1 MSVNNLTPKVRSKA
15 KKVLNL
21 AVKSKRSMKLNEM
34 NFVRTSTFIGKEA
47 KRISRPEID
56 KRKLKKLIQTDF
68 YAIGSAG
75 LGGGGGGG
83 LLGLLGDL
91 LGFGGGGGR
100 GRGGR
105 GGRRGG
111 PPSRRAQQRYRRRF
125 GNRAGNRRFGRLPQF
140 GRGGG
145 IRVPRAGGVLGVAMA
160 GLEYGGRVSE
170 GQTQTQAI
178 AGTAASTAGGIA
190 GAYAG
195 AKGGALLGAGIG
207 ALFGGVGAVPGAA
220 IGGFLGGIA
229 GGFGGSMIGGDISD
243 RLTGVVG
250 KDKESEEAE
259 KEQEKKSKI
268 NPLETT
274 LDKFDQ
280 VVDRFSKAIVNLD
293 LSGGGVQLP
302 DKGDLDAALERYGPE
317 KVIAVLQAQQA
328 AAEREKLEKEKQQAK
343 EKTLQQ
349 AEKAGFGILRRK
361 NRAEG
366 TPADPLPAGFTLNG
380 LLGEEAYTALMQSV
394 YPELQVR
401 EPDATTKFLTDLGIS
416 PDQQGMTGM
425 VIESVLSAALMSKGR
440 IPFKSPA
447 VRTRP
452 LTKPTALQGPELPPV
467 QGPKPA
473 VRVTQPT
480 SKPRV
485 VRSADTLPRPEVKP
499 TEPLVRQ
506 PAQTVQDVLNRNRRG
521 RLKRT
526 IKEIDE
532 KQMRSQAE
540 LDAARDMAEGSL
552 IKSQPTVKP
561 QQNLIEGQTTLPDGS
576 TVFFRR
582 PMGRSAASRRQKLK
596 PSKTSSETQ
605 TDSATKIMERNQL
618 EADKLRDKARSDKTA
633 QDAMEQ
639 AAEQAEYVRKI
650 KKRFNP
656 KATNPLEGQKLSSI
670 NQYTTYNAPN
680 NTTIIMQQG
689 GGQMPPQS
697 PPPQMMASAPPPTM
711 PPGPTDFDI
720 AVKMNTV
727 FFLNNL
733 QTT

>member
-21 AVKSKRSMKLNEM
+21 AVKSKRSMKLNEL
-34 NFVRTSTFIGKEA
+34 NFIRTSTFIGRES
-47 KRISRPEID
+47 KRISKPGID
-56 KRKLKKLIQTDF
+56 KRKLKKLINTDF

-91 LGFGGGGGR
+91 LGLGGGGGR

-125 GNRAGNRRFGRLPQF
+125 GNRAGNRRFGRMPQF
-140 GRGGG
+140 GRGRG
-145 IRVPRAGGVLGVAMA
+145 IRVPGAGGLLGVALA

-178 AGTAASTAGGIA
+178 TGTAASTAGGIA

-207 ALFGGVGAVPGAA
+207 AFFGGVGAVPGAA
-220 IGGFLGGIA
+220 IGGFLGGVA
-229 GGFGGSMIGGDISD
+229 GGFGGSMLAGGAAD

-250 KDKESEEAE
+250 KDKASEEAE

-293 LSGGGVQLP
+293 LSSGTQLP
-302 DKGDLDAALERYGPE
+302 DKDDLDAALEQYGPE

-328 AAEREKLEKEKQQAK
+328 AAERERKKSAKNDAK
-343 EKTLQQ
+343 ENTLQQ
-349 AEKAGFGILRRK
+349 ADKAGFGVLKGLIG
-361 NRAEG
+361 EG
-366 TPADPLPAGFTLNG
+366 
-380 LLGEEAYTALMQSV
+380 AYTSLMQSI
-394 YPELQVR
+394 YPELQVQ
-401 EPDATTKFLTDLGIS
+401 EPDATTKFLTGLGIS
-416 PDQQGMTGM
+416 PEQQGMAGM
-425 VIESVLSAALMSKGR
+425 VIESVLGAALMSKGK
-440 IPFKSPA
+440 IPYKSPI
-447 VRTRP
+447 VKTRP
-452 LTKPTALQGPELPPV
+452 LTRPTALQGPELPPV

-480 SKPRV
+480 SQPRV

-506 PAQTVQDVLNRNRRG
+506 PAQSVQEVLGRG
-521 RLKRT
+521 RRT
-526 IKEIDE
+526 RVRNTNSRLSERDN
-532 KQMRSQAE
+532 RSQAE

-552 IKSQPTVKP
+552 RRSQPTKP
-561 QQNLIEGQTTLPDGS
+561 QQNLVEGQTTTDDGS

-582 PMGRSAASRRQKLK
+582 PASIDASNITQPKVRRTKRLSPTDGNTQVMPKPPVDKVKQRTLDLFKEGREQFLR
-596 PSKTSSETQ
+596 ETQ
-605 TDSATKIMERNQL
+605 QIKGIQNRIEPQ
-618 EADKLRDKARSDKTA
+618 KPQQKA
-633 QDAMEQ
+633 
-639 AAEQAEYVRKI
+639 
-650 KKRFNP
+650 
-656 KATNPLEGQKLSSI
+656 SI

-697 PPPQMMASAPPPTM
+697 PPPQMMASVPPPTM
-711 PPGPTDFDI
+711 TPGPTAFDI
-720 AVKMNTV
+720 AAKMNTV

>member
-100 GRGGR
+100 GGR

-125 GNRAGNRRFGRLPQF
+125 GNRAGNRRFGRMPQF

-145 IRVPRAGGVLGVAMA
+145 VRIPRAGGVLGVAMA

-250 KDKESEEAE
+250 KDKASEEAQ

-280 VVDRFSKAIVNLD
+280 VVERFSKAIVNLD
-293 LSGGGVQLP
+293 LSGGNAELP
-302 DKGDLDAALERYGPE
+302 DKDDLDAALEEYGPE
-317 KVIAVLQAQQA
+317 KVIAILQAQQA
-328 AAEREKLEKEKQQAK
+328 AAEREKKLKEQQ
-343 EKTLQQ
+343 ET
-349 AEKAGFGILRRK
+349 
-361 NRAEG
+361 
-366 TPADPLPAGFTLNG
+366 
-380 LLGEEAYTALMQSV
+380 EAR
-394 YPELQVR
+394 VR
-401 EPDATTKFLTDLGIS
+401 EGFAGDALADLMFPKEEQDATSKVLESIGVPESLQPVTTMALQSL
-416 PDQQGMTGM
+416 
-425 VIESVLSAALMSKGR
+425 IEAAIMSRGR
-440 IPFKSPA
+440 IPFKSPR
-447 VRTRP
+447 VITRP

-485 VRSADTLPRPEVKP
+485 VRSADTLPRPEVKT

-540 LDAARDMAEGSL
+540 LDAARDMAEGGL
-552 IKSQPTVKP
+552 RRSQPTVKP
-561 QQNLIEGQTTLPDGS
+561 QQNLVEGQTTLEDGS
-576 TVFFRR
+576 VVFFRR
-582 PMGRSAASRRQKLK
+582 PMGRSAASRRQQLK

-618 EADKLRDKARSDKTA
+618 EIDIRSDKVRSNQTI
-633 QDAMEQ
+633 QDALDQ
-639 AAEQAEYVRKI
+639 AARDAERVRKI
-650 KKRFNP
+650 EKRFTP
-656 KATNPLEGQKLSSI
+656 KTTNPLEGQNLSSI

-711 PPGPTDFDI
+711 PPGPTAFDI
-720 AVKMNTV
+720 AAKMNTV

>member
-1 MSVNNLTPKVRSKA
+1 MSVNNLTPKVRTKA
-15 KKVLNL
+15 KKILNL

-34 NFVRTSTFIGKEA
+34 NFVRTSTFIKRES
-47 KRISRPEID
+47 KRISQPTID
-56 KRKLKKLIQTDF
+56 KRKLKKLLKTDF
-68 YAIGSAG
+68 ASIASANLPG
-75 LGGGGGGG
+75 RGGGG

-91 LGFGGGGGR
+91 LGFGGGG

-125 GNRAGNRRFGRLPQF
+125 GNRAGNRRFGRMPQF

-145 IRVPRAGGVLGVAMA
+145 VRIPRAGGVLGVAMA

-178 AGTAASTAGGIA
+178 TGTAASTAGGIA

-229 GGFGGSMIGGDISD
+229 GGFGGSMLAGGAAD

-250 KDKESEEAE
+250 KDKASEEAE
-259 KEQEKKSKI
+259 KELEKKSKI
-268 NPLETT
+268 NPLEMT

-280 VVDRFSKAIVNLD
+280 VVDRFAKVIVNLD
-293 LSGGGVQLP
+293 LSGAPIEESEDEPPKREDFPMGRTGA
-302 DKGDLDAALERYGPE
+302 KKYNEA
-317 KVIAVLQAQQA
+317 
-328 AAEREKLEKEKQQAK
+328 REKYKKRQEERKAAIEEALNFEENQLKKRQQESARV
-343 EKTLQQ
+343 KTREQ
-349 AEKAGFGILRRK
+349 ADKAGFGIL
-361 NRAEG
+361 EG
-366 TPADPLPAGFTLNG
+366 II
-380 LLGEEAYTALMQSV
+380 GEGAYDSLMKSV
-394 YPELQVR
+394 YPELQVQ
-401 EPDATTKFLTDLGIS
+401 EPDATTKFLTSLGIS
-416 PDQQGMTGM
+416 PEAQGVSAML
-425 VIESVLSAALMSKGR
+425 IETVLGAALMSRGR
-440 IPFKSPA
+440 GFMRPPA
-447 VRTRP
+447 VKTRP

-467 QGPKPA
+467 Q
-473 VRVTQPT
+473 RQPV

-485 VRSADTLPRPEVKP
+485 VRSADTLPRPEVKT

-526 IKEIDE
+526 VKEIDE

-540 LDAARDMAEGSL
+540 LDAARDMAEGGL
-552 IKSQPTVKP
+552 RRSQSTVKP
-561 QQNLIEGQTTLPDGS
+561 QQNLVEGQTTLEDGS
-576 TVFFRR
+576 VVFFRR
-582 PMGRSAASRRQKLK
+582 PMGRSAASRRQQLK

-618 EADKLRDKARSDKTA
+618 EIDKRSDKIRSDKTA
-633 QDAMEQ
+633 QDAAEQ
-639 AAEQAEYVRKI
+639 AAEQAEYLKKLRKI
-650 KKRFNP
+650 EKRFTP
-656 KATNPLEGQKLSSI
+656 KTTNPLEGQNLSSI

-697 PPPQMMASAPPPTM
+697 PPPQMMASAPPPAM
-711 PPGPTDFDI
+711 PPGPTAID
-720 AVKMNTV
+720 VVTNLNTV
-727 FFLNNL
+727 IFLNNL